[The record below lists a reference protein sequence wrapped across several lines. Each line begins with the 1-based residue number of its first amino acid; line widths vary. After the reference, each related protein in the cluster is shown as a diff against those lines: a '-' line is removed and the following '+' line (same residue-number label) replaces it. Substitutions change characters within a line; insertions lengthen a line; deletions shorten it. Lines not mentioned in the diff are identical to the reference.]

1 MNDRPYVICADDDRD
16 ILSLVALRLERS
28 GFDVATANDGEEA
41 LELARARRPVVV
53 VLDVMMPRL
62 NGVEL
67 VKTLRADAALGDV
80 KIILLSA
87 RAQDTD
93 VARGLDAGADA
104 YLVKP
109 FKYTELAE
117 EIERLT
123 A

>member
-1 MNDRPYVICADDDRD
+1 MNDRAYVICADDDRD

-28 GFDVATANDGEEA
+28 GFDVATAEDGEEA

-62 NGVEL
+62 GGVEL
-67 VKTLRADAALGDV
+67 VKTLRADAELSKV

-87 RAQDTD
+87 RAQDAD

-117 EIERLT
+117 EIERLLS
-123 A
+123 

>member
-1 MNDRPYVICADDDRD
+1 MNHRPYVICADDDRD

-41 LELARARRPVVV
+41 LALARARRPVVV

-62 NGVEL
+62 DGVEL
-67 VKTLRADAALGDV
+67 VKTLRADADLGDV

-93 VARGLDAGADA
+93 VARGLAVGADA

-123 A
+123 R

>member
-1 MNDRPYVICADDDRD
+1 MSGRPYVICADDDRD
-16 ILSLVALRLERS
+16 ILSLVALRLQRS

-62 NGVEL
+62 DGVEL
-67 VKTLRADAALGDV
+67 VKTLRADTELSDV
-80 KIILLSA
+80 KIVLLSA
-87 RAQDTD
+87 RAQDAD
-93 VARGLDAGADA
+93 VARGLAAGADA

-123 A
+123 R